1 MHTKVKGFTLIELL
15 VVVAIIGILA
25 AVGVVAYSGYTS
37 GAKIAAT
44 KANHKNVVN
53 YINAEVIK
61 CDLGGDKDTGKTMN
75 GYLDCASKNYN
86 NVINTAAVRGI
97 QGFGAT
103 ATYPIKNP
111 YSGANGLS
119 GGSINSCNDN
129 IKGTTRI
136 NASSTLSTGKVIVES
151 CISSSEKMTTTIHID

>member
-1 MHTKVKGFTLIELL
+1 MNKKGFTLIELL

-25 AVGVVAYSGYTS
+25 AVGVVAYNGYTS
-37 GAKIAAT
+37 SAKKSAT

-61 CDLGGDKDTGKTMN
+61 CDLGGDNGTGKTMN
-75 GYLDCASKNYN
+75 GHLDCVSKNNN

-97 QGFGAT
+97 QGFGAS

-111 YSGANGLS
+111 YFSGVNGLS
-119 GGSINSCNDN
+119 GGSINSCNDI

-136 NASSTLSTGKVIVES
+136 DASSTLNTGKVIVAS
-151 CISSSEKMTTTIHID
+151 CISSSEKMTSTILIN